1 MSTSQYM
8 RKKDKFLNIAEN
20 VLQQVCLCGL
30 AFADLESGIETPPSK
45 IAQTNF
51 LLRIYF
57 LW

>member
-51 LLRIYF
+51 LLRI
-57 LW
+57 